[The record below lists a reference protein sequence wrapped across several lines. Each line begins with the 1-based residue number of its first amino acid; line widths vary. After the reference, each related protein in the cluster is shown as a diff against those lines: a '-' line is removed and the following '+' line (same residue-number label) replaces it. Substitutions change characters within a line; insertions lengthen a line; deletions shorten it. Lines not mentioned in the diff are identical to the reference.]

1 MDVKYERF
9 EELVTPSG
17 DIGRYLNY
25 KEDKDKYVV
34 EMDYRYRVLF
44 DRAEVDYLNKELTY
58 GRDYGLDD
66 VESVLKTFY
75 EEEKKED

>member
-1 MDVKYERF
+1 MDVKYKRF

-17 DIGRYLNY
+17 DIGKFLNY
-25 KEDKDKYVV
+25 KEQTDEYVL

-58 GRDYGLDD
+58 GRDYDLDD

>member
-1 MDVKYERF
+1 MDVKYKRF

-17 DIGRYLNY
+17 DIGKYLNY
-25 KEDKDKYVV
+25 EEDKDKYVV
-34 EMDYRYRVLF
+34 EMDYQYQVLF
-44 DRAEVDYLNKELTY
+44 DRAEVDYLNEELDY
-58 GRDYGLDD
+58 PEDYGLDD

>member
-44 DRAEVDYLNKELTY
+44 DRADIDYLNKQLTY
-58 GRDYGLDD
+58 GRDYDLDD

>member
-1 MDVKYERF
+1 MDVKYKRF

-17 DIGRYLNY
+17 DFGRYLNY
-25 KEDKDKYVV
+25 EEDKDKYVV
-34 EMDYRYRVLF
+34 EMDYQYQVLF
-44 DRAEVDYLNKELTY
+44 DRAEVDYLNEELDY
-58 GRDYGLDD
+58 PEDYGLDD

>member
-1 MDVKYERF
+1 VKYERF
-9 EELVTPSG
+9 EDIITPSG

-25 KEDKDKYVV
+25 EEQTDKYVV

-44 DRAEVDYLNKELTY
+44 DRAEVDYLNQEL
-58 GRDYGLDD
+58 DYPQDYEIDEVDNLLDQ
-66 VESVLKTFY
+66 FY